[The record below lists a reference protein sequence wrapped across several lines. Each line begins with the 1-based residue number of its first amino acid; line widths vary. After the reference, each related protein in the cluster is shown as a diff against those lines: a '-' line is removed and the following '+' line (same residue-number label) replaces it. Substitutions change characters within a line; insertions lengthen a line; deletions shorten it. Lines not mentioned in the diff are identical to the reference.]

1 MSTTS
6 TPRRVHHAEE
16 AEPASVTGKP
26 LWWLRLD
33 GLTLFSAALALF
45 ATTHQP
51 WWLVP
56 AVILLP
62 DLFMVGYLGGTR
74 VGAFVYNLG
83 HSYPLPAVMT
93 LTGVAGHHPLTIA
106 LGLLWLA
113 HIGMDRLARYGLKYD
128 AGFQNTHLSSPAGG
142 GRSRSRSS

>member
-1 MSTTS
+1 MSITS

-16 AEPASVTGKP
+16 AETASVTGKP
-26 LWWLRLD
+26 LWWLRVD
-33 GLTLFSAALALF
+33 GLTLLGAALALF

-56 AVILLP
+56 AVILVP
-62 DLFMVGYLGGTR
+62 DLFMLGYLRGTR

-83 HSYPLPAVMT
+83 HSYPLPAIMT
-93 LTGVAGHHPLTIA
+93 LAGVAGHHPLTIA

-128 AGFQNTHLSSPAGG
+128 DAFQHTHLSAPAGG

>member
-1 MSTTS
+1 VSATS
-6 TPRRVHHAEE
+6 KPLHVRDTEQT
-16 AEPASVTGKP
+16 EPGTVTGKP

-33 GLTLFSAALALF
+33 GLTLFGAALALF

-56 AVILLP
+56 AVILVP
-62 DLFMVGYLGGTR
+62 DLFMVGYLRDTR
-74 VGAFVYNLG
+74 AGAFVYNLG
-83 HSYPLPAVMT
+83 HSYPLPAIMT
-93 LTGVAGHHPLTIA
+93 LAGVAGHHPLTIA

-128 AGFQNTHLSSPAGG
+128 DAFQHTHLSAPAGG

>member
-1 MSTTS
+1 VSTAS
-6 TPRRVHHAEE
+6 RPRGVHHEE
-16 AEPASVTGKP
+16 DAEPGSVTGKP

-33 GLTLFSAALALF
+33 GLTLLGATLALF

-83 HSYPLPAVMT
+83 HSYPLPAIMT
-93 LTGVAGHHPLTIA
+93 LAGVAGHHPLTIA

-113 HIGMDRLARYGLKYD
+113 HIGMDRVARYGLKYD
-128 AGFQNTHLSSPAGG
+128 DSFQHTHLSAPSGKGP
-142 GRSRSRSS
+142 SRSRAS